1 MQIQGLGGVEGV
13 GAAIVILDG
22 SCHLRGRLHFVSAA
36 LFVVLSFVGLT
47 TLTHVSLRNSLW
59 NYYCD

>member
-22 SCHLRGRLHFVSAA
+22 SCHLRGRSHFASAA
-36 LFVVLSFVGLT
+36 LFVVLSFAEAKLT
-47 TLTHVSLRNSLW
+47 
-59 NYYCD
+59 DAM

>member
-1 MQIQGLGGVEGV
+1 M

-36 LFVVLSFVGLT
+36 LFVVLSFAEAKLT
-47 TLTHVSLRNSLW
+47 DAV
-59 NYYCD
+59 